1 MIVEMTMKRVAGRRQ
16 LRAVRRAGDIAVEGL
31 HHSEDEP
38 GHGIRASA
46 WVVCERQ
53 GPLDILPGG
62 AKRNWDQAKHGGGG
76 LQAMLT
82 AEAPSTALRAVPLPP
97 FAGEESASYLASQL
111 RNFLP
116 GGVDE
121 FGVGV
126 GVAPDAPA
134 AFGRFGQEH
143 PGALGKARLV

>member
-62 AKRNWDQAKHGGGG
+62 AKRNWEGGPG
-76 LQAMLT
+76 
-82 AEAPSTALRAVPLPP
+82 EARWW
-97 FAGEESASYLASQL
+97 GLASKSS
-111 RNFLP
+111 RP
-116 GGVDE
+116 KPPPSSC
-121 FGVGV
+121 
-126 GVAPDAPA
+126 ARSPSPA
-134 AFGRFGQEH
+134 SRGR
-143 PGALGKARLV
+143 K

>member
-1 MIVEMTMKRVAGRRQ
+1 MRTTGATRYPPRWSEAQLGRGT
-16 LRAVRRAGDIAVEGL
+16 RR
-31 HHSEDEP
+31 ST
-38 GHGIRASA
+38 
-46 WVVCERQ
+46 VV
-53 GPLDILPGG
+53 G
-62 AKRNWDQAKHGGGG
+62 ACKQI
-76 LQAMLT
+76 LT
-82 AEAPSTALRAVPLPP
+82 AEAPSTALRAVPLPR

-121 FGVGV
+121 FGVRV